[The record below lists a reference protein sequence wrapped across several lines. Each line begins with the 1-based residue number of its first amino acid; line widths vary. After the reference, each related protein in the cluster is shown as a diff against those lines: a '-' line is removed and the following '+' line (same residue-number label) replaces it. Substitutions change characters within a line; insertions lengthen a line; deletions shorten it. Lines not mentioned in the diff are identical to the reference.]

1 MSKVLIIDDEKDILD
16 LIESLLEMELG
27 IEVIKASDGA
37 EGIQNIQQFSDI
49 DLIICDV
56 NMPER
61 GGREVFLENLASK
74 NLPFIIMTG
83 SDELEVSFT
92 EKFTNANPY
101 NRILPKPWKPKEFLS
116 VVKNIVEDKI
126 SVG

>member
-16 LIESLLEMELG
+16 LIESLLEVELG

-37 EGIQNIQQFSDI
+37 QGIRNIKLLSDI
-49 DLIICDV
+49 DLVICDV

-61 GGREVFLENLASK
+61 GGREVFLENLNSK

-83 SDELEVSFT
+83 SDELEVSFR

-101 NRILPKPWKPKEFLS
+101 NRILPKPWQPKELIS
-116 VVKNIVEDKI
+116 IVKNIVEEKF
-126 SVG
+126 SVV

>member
-1 MSKVLIIDDEKDILD
+1 
-16 LIESLLEMELG
+16 
-27 IEVIKASDGA
+27 
-37 EGIQNIQQFSDI
+37 
-49 DLIICDV
+49 
-56 NMPER
+56 
-61 GGREVFLENLASK
+61 
-74 NLPFIIMTG
+74 MTG

-126 SVG
+126 KIIAAETGQYCTPIRAFSRNSIALPSIF